1 MKGPTME
8 TLQLRQMQACYLDT
22 GSGTPVILVHCSSG
36 SHKQWSFLE
45 ERLADSYRVL
55 APDLLG
61 YGQSSAWPQS
71 GAAPADSDLD
81 VVMALIEEAGR
92 PVHLIGHSYG
102 GAICLDAARH
112 HAERGSG
119 AVASLLLVEPVA
131 FHLLRDSRR
140 QREWRTISAVA
151 RKCIERSARGR
162 PKQAANAY
170 MGFWLGPLKWR
181 LSPRRF
187 RQEVV
192 RTVHKVAHEFRGV
205 FAHGTTADDFRS
217 IECPVTL
224 VCGGRSPRPAA
235 AVVDILWETL
245 SRADVQR
252 IPAAGHMSPFTHK
265 REVAALVLAHLART
279 DSTVAAAG

>member
-1 MKGPTME
+1 ME
-8 TLQLRQMQACYLDT
+8 TLQLRQMQAQYLDT
-22 GSGTPVILVHCSSG
+22 GSGPPAILVHCSSG
-36 SHKQWSFLE
+36 SHRQWSFLKD
-45 ERLADSYRVL
+45 RLAESHRVL

-61 YGQSSAWPQS
+61 YGQSSAWPQ
-71 GAAPADSDLD
+71 GGNAPADSDLD

-119 AVASLLLVEPVA
+119 AVASLLLIEPVA
-131 FHLLRDSRR
+131 FQLLKESGHHG
-140 QREWRTISAVA
+140 EWRTISAVA

-181 LSPRRF
+181 LSPTRF
-187 RQEVV
+187 RQDVI

-205 FAHGTTADDFRS
+205 FEHGTSAEDFRS
-217 IECPVTL
+217 IDCPVTL
-224 VCGGRSPRPAA
+224 VRGGKSPRPAA
-235 AVVDILWETL
+235 AVVDVLAKTL
-245 SRADVQR
+245 RRADVKV
-252 IPAAGHMSPFTHK
+252 IPDAGHMSPFTH
-265 REVAALVLAHLART
+265 RGAVEAIVLEHLART
-279 DSTVAAAG
+279 GGKRDAAG